1 MHFDLADLRLF
12 LHLAERKNLTRGASA
27 ASLSPA
33 AASSRLKAL
42 ENQLNARLFYRDS
55 RGLALTHAGEMLQ
68 RHARAILRQ
77 VEHVRNDFMALS
89 SDSVGHFRI
98 FANTTPITETLPPVL
113 AAFMK
118 DRPSV
123 TVDIQERNTR
133 EVVRG
138 VLDSAA
144 DIGVLSVP
152 GPFDAGDLQSRLFT
166 TDRLVLV
173 VPKGHPLGERGTL
186 SFEEC
191 LNVPHVGFRE
201 STLQSYIT
209 EQASLLNRKLTMKVL
224 MSSYETMCSM
234 IAVGI
239 GIGVGVLP
247 ESCVTR
253 YIRAGMPL
261 QVVQLSDAWSLRERH
276 IIYRDLDA
284 LPLCARAFVDTLV
297 GMQASA
303 QSNGAPPRPPTASEA
318 PEGGV
323 APLPTHTAG

>member
-12 LHLAERKNLTRGASA
+12 LHLAECKNLTRGANA
-27 ASLSPA
+27 AALSPA

-77 VEHVRNDFMALS
+77 VEHVRNDFLALS

-98 FANTTPITETLPPVL
+98 FANTTPITETLPSVL

-118 DRPSV
+118 DRPNV

-138 VLDSAA
+138 VIDSAA

-152 GPFDAGDLQSRLFT
+152 GPFHAGDLQSRLFT
-166 TDRLVLV
+166 TDRLVLAA
-173 VPKGHPLGERGTL
+173 PEGHPLSERDTV

-191 LNVPHVGFRE
+191 LNMPHVGFRE
-201 STLQSYIT
+201 STLQSYVL
-209 EQASLLNRKLTMKVL
+209 EQASLLNRKLSMRVL

-234 IAVGI
+234 IAA
-239 GIGVGVLP
+239 GVGVGVMP
-247 ESCVTR
+247 ESCARR

-261 QVVQLSDAWSLRERH
+261 KVVQLSDSWSLRERH

-284 LPLCARAFVDTLV
+284 LPLCARAFVDALMA
-297 GMQASA
+297 MQAPA
-303 QSNGAPPRPPTASEA
+303 EREHA
-318 PEGGV
+318 
-323 APLPTHTAG
+323 